1 MQKTVIVI
9 NGSGG
14 VGKDTLCDIAADRFS
29 VWNISSID
37 PIKELAAISGWNGDK
52 SDRSRKFLADLKQ
65 LTVTYNDYPLRWLMA
80 RYETFLTDEHDILFV
95 HIREPKEIEKFV
107 KAIRAVDGKILT
119 LLVRGGER
127 LKNSRGDKAYGNA
140 ADDNVEKYDYDYIF
154 VNDKTLNEAEFEF
167 CNFLLEVKGE
177 D

>member
-14 VGKDTLCDIAADRFS
+14 VGKDTLCSIAAAHYS

-37 PIKELAAISGWNGDK
+37 PIKELAAITGWNGDK

-80 RYETFLTDEHDILFV
+80 RYEKFLTDDHDILFV

-107 KAIRAVDGKILT
+107 KAIRDVNGRVLT

-127 LKNSRGDKAYGNA
+127 LSRNRGNKAYGNA
-140 ADDNVEKYDYDYIF
+140 ADDEVEQYAYDCYYT
-154 VNDKTLNEAEFEF
+154 NDRPLSETKTVFAD
-167 CNFLLEVKGE
+167 LLKQWLEN
-177 D
+177 

>member
-14 VGKDTLCDIAADRFS
+14 VGKDTLCDIAAS
-29 VWNISSID
+29 HYAVWNISSID
-37 PIKELAAISGWNGDK
+37 PIKELAAITGWDGDK

-80 RYETFLTDEHDILFV
+80 RYEKFLTDNHDILFV

-107 KAIRAVDGKILT
+107 NAIREANGRVLT

-127 LKNSRGDKAYGNA
+127 MKKSHYGNA
-140 ADDNVEKYDYDYIF
+140 ADDCVENYSYDYYF
-154 VNDKTLNEAEFEF
+154 MNDKTLEDAERDF
-167 CNFLLEVKGE
+167 CMLL
-177 D
+177 DSILQNN

>member
-37 PIKELAAISGWNGDK
+37 PIKELAAITGWNGDK

-107 KAIRAVDGKILT
+107 KAIEAVDGKILT

-140 ADDNVEKYDYDYIF
+140 ADDEVEQYAYDCYYT
-154 VNDKTLNEAEFEF
+154 NDRPLEETKVAFAA
-167 CNFLLEVKGE
+167 LLQEWLEK
-177 D
+177 